1 MPICPV
7 NCQPRPSGIH
17 TAGGYQ
23 SVAGAAG
30 AVGSGIIGGVDERTT
45 YVVEKEITTRDE
57 AAKACAAVLEV
68 LRPALRFAAIDAYS
82 DYDDQMPPDV
92 AEAGRWLRERGSDR
106 RSGDPGMAVEVPVSD
121 GWEVLC
127 RYAPWS
133 IHVELYGDGPSPIGT
148 LHDCG
153 YSITADLNPA
163 EASALAGR
171 LEGISGLI
179 PLQELR
185 ERRRRGRRDKVWR
198 WSGLLER
205 PRPGA

>member
-1 MPICPV
+1 M
-7 NCQPRPSGIH
+7 
-17 TAGGYQ
+17 
-23 SVAGAAG
+23 
-30 AVGSGIIGGVDERTT
+30 DERTT
-45 YVVEKEITTRDE
+45 YVVEKEITARDE
-57 AAKACAAVLEV
+57 ATRACVAVLEV
-68 LRPALRFAAIDAYS
+68 LRPSLRFGIVDAYS
-82 DYDDQMPPDV
+82 DYRDQLPPDI
-92 AEAGRWLRERGSDR
+92 AEAERWLRQRGSDR
-106 RSGDPGMAVEVPVSD
+106 RSGDPGMAVEVPVSDD

-185 ERRRRGRRDKVWR
+185 ERRRRARRDKVWR
-198 WSGLLER
+198 WSGLLGR
-205 PRPGA
+205 RRPGA

>member
-1 MPICPV
+1 M
-7 NCQPRPSGIH
+7 
-17 TAGGYQ
+17 
-23 SVAGAAG
+23 
-30 AVGSGIIGGVDERTT
+30 IGGVDDRTT
-45 YVVEKEITTRDE
+45 YVVEEITTRDE

-82 DYDDQMPPDV
+82 DYNDEMPPDV
-92 AEAGRWLRERGSDR
+92 AEAGRWLRQRGSDR

-121 GWEVLC
+121 DGWEGLC

-133 IHVELYGDGPSPIGT
+133 IHVELYGEGPSRIGT

-163 EASALAGR
+163 EASALAGG

-179 PLQELR
+179 PLQELW
-185 ERRRRGRRDKVWR
+185 RGGGGRAETRSDD
-198 WSGLLER
+198 GQDC
-205 PRPGA
+205 

>member
-1 MPICPV
+1 M
-7 NCQPRPSGIH
+7 
-17 TAGGYQ
+17 
-23 SVAGAAG
+23 
-30 AVGSGIIGGVDERTT
+30 DERTT
-45 YVVEKEITTRDE
+45 YVVEKEITARNEATR
-57 AAKACAAVLEV
+57 ACAAVLEV
-68 LRPALRFAAIDAYS
+68 LRPSLRFGIVDAYS
-82 DYDDQMPPDV
+82 DYRDQLPPDI
-92 AEAGRWLRERGSDR
+92 AEAERWLRQRGSDR
-106 RSGDPGMAVEVPVSD
+106 RSGDPGMAVEVPVSDD

-185 ERRRRGRRDKVWR
+185 ERRRRARRDKVWR
-198 WSGLLER
+198 WSGPLGR
-205 PRPGA
+205 RRPGA